1 MSKVKGYINLK
12 ENNDY
17 VYDRFFIKGIRTDN
31 KIIFKENDINVT
43 IMFGDNRISM
53 NRSTK
58 DYTIRMEFVN
68 NSSSSGSYYLNDY
81 KKSINLNIETLS
93 FINND
98 NNVYLDYNLFMADEF
113 IGHFT
118 YSLELEVE

>member
-12 ENNDY
+12 ENNES

-43 IMFGDNRISM
+43 IMFEDNRISM

-58 DYTIRMEFVN
+58 DYTIRMKFVN

-81 KKSINLNIETLS
+81 KESINLNIETLS

-118 YSLELEVE
+118 YSLELEV

>member
-12 ENNDY
+12 ENNES

-43 IMFGDNRISM
+43 IMFEDNRISM

-58 DYTIRMEFVN
+58 DYTIRMKFVN

-81 KKSINLNIETLS
+81 KESINLNIETLS